1 MEQDTIQ
8 RANFER
14 MDTEIRVHNR
24 RFESGLETF
33 SMEHNAFSD
42 LVKFVLN
49 LMSLLICINQ
59 IWQSRQQKMK
69 RLGKRRVKP
78 YKKSTKMSVRG
89 HTAVTLPVSVID
101 MWTNLHLH

>member
-1 MEQDTIQ
+1 MSSSLIGVKVRHGKSYDVEQDTIQ

-42 LVKFVLN
+42 LVKVCLPPD
-49 LMSLLICINQ
+49 
-59 IWQSRQQKMK
+59 
-69 RLGKRRVKP
+69 V
-78 YKKSTKMSVRG
+78 
-89 HTAVTLPVSVID
+89 VT
-101 MWTNLHLH
+101 HLH